1 LKSQPQVLYI
11 DDAASNLFLVELIAQ
26 DHNIDYETAESGAE
40 GIKKVKAKEYSLI
53 LSDIRL
59 PDVSGY
65 EILKQT
71 RANSLNIFTP
81 VIAFTA
87 DVTVATREKILE
99 NGFTDYLTKPFNAD
113 DLVKRFSVYLAS
125 ATLMPDLSYYTA
137 YIKEDSQ
144 LLKAKK
150 MILIDFR
157 DFEKKF
163 CKAWMQRDEQ
173 TMKDQLHKI
182 EFVCENLKLASL
194 LDSIKEF
201 KINTDIAVREVAV
214 MKIKRDLLLL
224 YKNMTSSAKN
234 V

>member
-1 LKSQPQVLYI
+1 MKPQPQVLYI

-26 DHNIDYETAESGAE
+26 DHNIDLETAENGLE
-40 GIKKVKAKEYSLI
+40 GIEKVKAKEYTLI

-71 RANSLNIFTP
+71 RADSLNVFTP

-99 NGFTDYLTKPFNAD
+99 HGFTDYLTKPFNAD
-113 DLVKRFSVYLAS
+113 DLVKRFSVYLAQ
-125 ATLMPDLSYYTA
+125 AVLTPDLSYYTT
-137 YIKEDSQ
+137 YIKDDSQ

-150 MILIDFR
+150 MILIDFQ

-173 TMKDQLHKI
+173 EMKDQLHKI

-201 KINTDIAVREVAV
+201 KANTESMAVRELAV

-224 YKNMTSSAKN
+224 YKNMS
-234 V
+234 